1 MLRQLAIGSAFA
13 VLAAGSAW
21 AGEYGTPAEAKAML
35 EKAVA
40 AVNADKAQALAMFT
54 KGEGGFKDR
63 DLYPYCGGPDGNF
76 TAHPSL
82 VGNGVGTELEGVFQ
96 MAGIGIFHG
105 LVLVVGVLQKRV
117 GLKNIASTPFY
128 A

>member
-1 MLRQLAIGSAFA
+1 MGDASPLKQIDRQRVAQLFRIAEVEIADSNPLIGS
-13 VLAAGSAW
+13 
-21 AGEYGTPAEAKAML
+21 YI
-35 EKAVA
+35 
-40 AVNADKAQALAMFT
+40 
-54 KGEGGFKDR
+54 
-63 DLYPYCGGPDGNF
+63 
-76 TAHPSL
+76 SL